1 MSDRRAGN
9 GFKVFEDIFVTRDL
23 AGAEMGDKGLVISG
37 LGVVAGR
44 CLFFDRMMMGR
55 MIFSLEGAVG
65 IEHRTSNI
73 EHRTSNIEHRTS
85 NVER

>member
-23 AGAEMGDKGLVISG
+23 AGAEMGDKGLEISG

-44 CLFFDRMMMGR
+44 CLFLTG
-55 MIFSLEGAVG
+55 
-65 IEHRTSNI
+65 
-73 EHRTSNIEHRTS
+73 
-85 NVER
+85 